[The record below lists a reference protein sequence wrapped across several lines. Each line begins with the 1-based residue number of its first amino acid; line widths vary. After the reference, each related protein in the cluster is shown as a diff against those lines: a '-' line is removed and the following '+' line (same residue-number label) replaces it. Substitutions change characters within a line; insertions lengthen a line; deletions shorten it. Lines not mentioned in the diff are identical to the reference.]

1 MQRFEGTL
9 KLQDCRLCGIGYDR
23 IRASESE
30 KEHFHTDFFQLV
42 IVRNGSG
49 KLYTA
54 NVPEEVKKGSIF
66 LSFPFDVHRIECDKA
81 SDVEFV
87 YVNFNVNSGKF
98 GDEFNRLS
106 AENVSTVS
114 RVFEDTALA
123 ETVKVI
129 LSEFECE
136 DKEMSDELVSLLCSQ
151 LLVHILRAFK
161 KSGRNNV
168 GLCNG
173 NYELCV
179 RIMNYVDTNV
189 FTIKSLVEISD
200 KMQYNYCYLS
210 SVFKNV
216 TGKTL
221 SDYYKAKRMA
231 AARRLIEE
239 DKLSVSDVAKRMN
252 YSSIFAFSKAFKEYY
267 GVSPSKCIIK

>member
-1 MQRFEGTL
+1 MQKFDGTL
-9 KLQDCRLCGIGYDR
+9 KLQDCRLCGIGCDSV
-23 IRASESE
+23 RASESE

-42 IVRNGSG
+42 IVRSGAG

-54 NVPEEVKKGSIF
+54 NVPEEIKEGSMF
-66 LSFPFDVHRIECDKA
+66 LSFPFDVHRIESGKD

-87 YVNFNVNSGKF
+87 YVNFSVNSGKF

-106 AENVSTVS
+106 AENVSSVS
-114 RVFEDTALA
+114 RVFQDSQLE
-123 ETVKVI
+123 EIVKVI
-129 LSEFECE
+129 LSEFECV

-161 KSGRNNV
+161 KSGRDSE
-168 GLCNG
+168 GLCSG

-179 RIMNYVDTNV
+179 RIMNYIDTNV

-210 SVFKNV
+210 SVFRNV

-239 DKLSVSDVAKRMN
+239 EKLSVSEVAKRMN

-267 GVSPSKCIIK
+267 GFSPSKCMTK